1 MRRPVQAALLVLS
14 GLALLRVSLFSD
26 LYLRYVKAGMRPLLI
41 ASGAVLL
48 ALGVAE
54 AWSWYRRRRHD
65 GDHLPPRTA
74 WLLFLPVLSLALW
87 APPALGAYTA
97 AREAPKST
105 TTQPQDFDPLPATS
119 PLPLTLGDFTDRVR
133 EDHTKAIRTR
143 TVQMTGFATPA
154 GHGGGWYLTRLIIN
168 CCAADAQ
175 SVKVR
180 VYGTPSPKPD
190 TWVTVTGTWHPH
202 GTLGTSSAE
211 VALTARTLK
220 KIHRPTNGYTDA
232 LPLG

>member
-1 MRRPVQAALLVLS
+1 MKRPVQAALLALG

-48 ALGVAE
+48 TLGLAE
-54 AWSWYRRRRHD
+54 AWSWYRRTRHD
-65 GDHLPPRTA
+65 DNHLPPRTA
-74 WLLFLPVLSLALW
+74 WLLFLPILSLALW

-105 TTQPQDFDPLPATS
+105 TTQPQDFDPLPTTS

-133 EDHTKAIRTR
+133 EDHTKAIRIR
-143 TVQMTGFATPA
+143 TVRMTGFATPA
-154 GHGGGWYLTRLIIN
+154 GRGGGWYLTRLIIN

-180 VYGTPSPKPD
+180 VYGTPPPKPD
-190 TWVTVTGTWHPH
+190 TWVTVTGVWHPH
-202 GTLGTSSAE
+202 GTLGTASAE

>member
-1 MRRPVQAALLVLS
+1 MKRPVQAALLVLS

-48 ALGVAE
+48 TLGLAE
-54 AWSWYRRRRHD
+54 AWSWYRRTRHD
-65 GDHLPPRTA
+65 DNHLPPRTA
-74 WLLFLPVLSLALW
+74 WLLFLPILSLALW

-97 AREAPKST
+97 AREAPKAT
-105 TTQPQDFDPLPATS
+105 TTQPQDFDPLPTTS

-154 GHGGGWYLTRLIIN
+154 AQGGGWYLTRLIIN

-180 VYGTPSPKPD
+180 VYGTQPPKPD
-190 TWVTVTGTWHPH
+190 TWVTVTGTWRPS
-202 GTLGTSSAE
+202 GRLGTPSAK
-211 VALTARTLK
+211 VALDAKTVK
-220 KIHRPTNGYTDA
+220 KVPRPTNGYTDA

>member
-133 EDHTKAIRTR
+133 QDHTKAIRTR

-190 TWVTVTGTWHPH
+190 TWVTVTGVWHPH
-202 GTLGTSSAE
+202 GTLGTATAE
-211 VALTARTLK
+211 VALNVHTLK

>member
-1 MRRPVQAALLVLS
+1 MRRPGQAALLVLS

-48 ALGVAE
+48 ALGLAE
-54 AWSWYRRRRHD
+54 AWSWYRRTRHD
-65 GDHLPPRTA
+65 GHPPPRTA

-87 APPALGAYTA
+87 APPSLGAYTA

-105 TTQPQDFDPLPATS
+105 STRSEDFDPLPAAS
-119 PLPLTLGDFTDRVR
+119 PLRLTLGDFTDRVR
-133 EDHTKAIRTR
+133 ADRTGAIRTR
-143 TVQMTGFATPA
+143 TVQLTGFATPA
-154 GHGGGWYLTRLIIN
+154 GPGGGWYLTRLIIN

-180 VYGTPSPKPD
+180 VYGTTPSPKPD

-202 GTLGTSSAE
+202 GTLGTVSAE
-211 VALTARTLK
+211 VALDVNTLRK
-220 KIHRPTNGYTDA
+220 VHRPTNGYTDA